1 MLTLIAHHCN
11 THYNTHAVLPNTTA
25 TNIAKEP
32 ATVQLSQAATATP
45 LDEGAIASGH
55 PGDTSEISRQPK
67 HEVQLNPI
75 ATTATEAVT
84 VQLSQA
90 TTAMLPEK
98 VAVTSENT
106 IETEQL
112 SRQPNFSHYRWWTLC
127 DTQKEAVSSNYIVYF
142 TIDRHAYTCFHHH
155 LIVHNGC
162 RYESIG
168 CLMAKRTN

>member
-32 ATVQLSQAATATP
+32 A
-45 LDEGAIASGH
+45 
-55 PGDTSEISRQPK
+55 
-67 HEVQLNPI
+67 
-75 ATTATEAVT
+75 T